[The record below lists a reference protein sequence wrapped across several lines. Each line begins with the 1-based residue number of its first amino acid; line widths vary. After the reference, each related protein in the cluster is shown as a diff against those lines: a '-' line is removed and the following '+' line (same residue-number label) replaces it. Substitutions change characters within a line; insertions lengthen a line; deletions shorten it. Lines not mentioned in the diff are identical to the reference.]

1 MLHRKQKN
9 CCKFMAKSLNGQVV
23 KSLYIKIA
31 TMWTRPKGYDFYTD
45 PHTLPRLLS
54 LVITS
59 VIRVNHKIDV
69 S

>member
-1 MLHRKQKN
+1 
-9 CCKFMAKSLNGQVV
+9 MAKYLNGQIV

-31 TMWTRPKGYDFYTD
+31 YMWTRPKGNDFYTD
-45 PHTLPRLLS
+45 PPTLPRLYS

-59 VIRVNHKIDV
+59 VIRVNHNIDV